1 MDRTFVLFKEKVN
14 GQNLIYV
21 KENILIYASRKY
33 MREKFACPAQEQKQA
48 ILHGHALE

>member
-21 KENILIYASRKY
+21 MKHVFLPEQASN
-33 MREKFACPAQEQKQA
+33 EKKFIP
-48 ILHGHALE
+48 LRP

>member
-21 KENILIYASRKY
+21 MKHVFLPEQASN
-33 MREKFACPAQEQKQA
+33 EKKIHTFAPVKSRQKD
-48 ILHGHALE
+48 